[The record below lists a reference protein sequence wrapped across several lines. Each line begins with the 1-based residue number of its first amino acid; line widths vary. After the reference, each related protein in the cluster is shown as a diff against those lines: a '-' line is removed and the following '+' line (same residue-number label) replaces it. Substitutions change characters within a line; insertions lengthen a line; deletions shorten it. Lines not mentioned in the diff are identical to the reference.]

1 MTGAYFSRA
10 RFNYTPFSTNAAGN
24 ERNAIINI
32 ILEAAD
38 AECTALSGAQISI
51 EVTLKPGYVLEI
63 NTETMEVLLNGELL
77 LDAVQGLSLA
87 MLPEVTDIF
96 YHDKA
101 LSIPHNTEC
110 TLIYTD
116 RYY

>member
-10 RFNYTPFSTNAAGN
+10 RFSYTPFSTNACGARR
-24 ERNAIINI
+24 EADVYI
-32 ILEAAD
+32 ILDAID
-38 AECTALSGAQISI
+38 AECTVLSGAQISL
-51 EVTLKPGYVLEI
+51 EVTLKPGDVLEI

-96 YHDKA
+96 YYDKA